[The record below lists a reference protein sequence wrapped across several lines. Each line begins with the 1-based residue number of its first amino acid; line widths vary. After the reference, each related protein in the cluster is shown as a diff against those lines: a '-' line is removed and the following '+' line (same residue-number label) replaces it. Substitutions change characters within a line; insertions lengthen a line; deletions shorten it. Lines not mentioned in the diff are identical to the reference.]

1 MNVSLLLAFSTA
13 YCAIVVIYR
22 FYFHPLRAFPGP
34 RLGAISGWYQAYHDI
49 WKDGYFTTHLKALHN
64 IYGAFGNVRFLS
76 RSKHS
81 AIRSGRQNAPER
93 GQYPFPEFSG
103 LHRRS
108 RIYSYT
114 SAVLKHISRSTMPA
128 LDLPRI
134 HSSTDPLAKTSP
146 HLDSSTFRSTS
157 KDVTS

>member
-1 MNVSLLLAFSTA
+1 MHVSLLLAFSIA

-22 FYFHPLRAFPGP
+22 LYFHPLRAVPGP
-34 RLGAISGWYQAYHDI
+34 RLGAVSGWYQAYHDI
-49 WKDGYFTTHLKALHN
+49 WKDGYFTTHLKDLHN
-64 IYGAFGNVRFLS
+64 IYGAFGNVRFLP
-76 RSKHS
+76 RSKPNT
-81 AIRSGRQNAPER
+81 IRSCRQNAPER
-93 GQYPFPEFSG
+93 GQYPFPEFPG
-103 LHRRS
+103 LYRRS

-114 SAVLKHISRSTMPA
+114 SAVLKHISPSTLPG

-134 HSSTDPLAKTSP
+134 HSSTDPLAKTNP